1 MSEPNPP
8 LLYGRR
14 KGDQQ
19 GIVAEDRLVSADDAL
34 ALGLRATNLAMSLLL
49 DKVDVRKAAPLVGDR
64 EGR

>member
-14 KGDQQ
+14 KGDQER
-19 GIVAEDRLVSADDAL
+19 IVAEDRLVSADDAL
-34 ALGLRATNLAMSLLL
+34 LLGLRATNLAMSLLL
-49 DKVDVRKAAPLVGDR
+49 DKLDVRKAAPLVGDR